1 MGESGPTPP
10 WDDTAP
16 IRGELFSV
24 ERIEDHARSLAT
36 AQIVS
41 AGEQRGER
49 LDRRLADNEAVLAA
63 VYRDTSEALEA
74 GSAITPAAEWLID
87 NFYVIERQIREIR
100 ADLPP
105 GYYRQL
111 PKLAT
116 GPFAGY
122 PRVFGVAWAF
132 VAHTDSLFD
141 PEVLRRFLRAYQ
153 EVQPL
158 SIGELWAVAITLR
171 IVLVENL
178 RRIARRVIDS
188 RAGRVAADAAA
199 HRLLGGEDRP
209 PEDARSVLPQFDS
222 PMVSD
227 GFLVELLHRLRDQDP
242 SIAPALAWVEDCL
255 ESRRTTPEAVVREE
269 QQRQISAS
277 VTVRNIISSMRLIS
291 NSDWSELFERL
302 TLIDD
307 ILDTDGGFREMD
319 FASRNLYRSAIET
332 LARGSRL
339 TELEVA
345 RAAVTAA
352 SRALRAP
359 GSATDTRRGDPGYY
373 LIAAGRTAFEQEIG
387 FRAPFGVRLGRAY
400 RALGVGGYVG
410 VVAMLSA
417 AALAMAVGL
426 TASRLGDGWRIA
438 LTLAGLIPA
447 IDLAVG
453 LINALLTRAFPAT
466 RLPAVDMNEG
476 IPQSCATMVVVP
488 TLLTSLEG
496 VARHIERLE
505 VHFLTSPR
513 GAVHFA
519 LLSDWADAA
528 VQQTAEDDVL
538 LAAATAGV
546 AALNARHGPGT
557 AGDRFLL
564 LHRGRQWNAGEG
576 CWMGWERKRGKLTE
590 LNQLLRGARNTSF
603 VDPPSTPPGVRY
615 IVTLDAD
622 TQLPRETVGRLIG
635 KMAHP
640 LNRPRFDPSVG
651 RVVEGYG
658 VMQPRVTPALELGR
672 GATLFQRIFS
682 SASGIDPYA
691 AAASDVYQDVFGEGS
706 FTGKGAYDID
716 AFEAA
721 LVGRVPESAILSHDL
736 FEGVFARAAL
746 VSDVEVVECFP
757 PRYDG
762 AALRSHRWARG
773 DWQLLPW
780 ILGVAAGDPA
790 RPGGGRMPAIG
801 RWKMIDNLRRSLTA
815 PALALSLILGFS
827 LPLPQA
833 AVWTFA
839 MLATLLIPA
848 ALPPISQ
855 LIAWRSGDSPSPSWD
870 GIGADL
876 KTALIQTGLTVIFLG
891 HQAALMTDAIVR
903 TLWRMI
909 VTRRRLLEWVPADQA
924 AFSAAPSPRSFYG
937 SMSASLVVAAAA
949 LAVALVFG
957 HQSWPV
963 AGLFAFA
970 WFAAPLIAYRAGLEP
985 AVATDL
991 TLTATDEV
999 ALRVIAR
1006 QTWRYFETFVTPL
1019 ENMLPPDNFQE
1030 FPQPVV
1036 AHRTSPTNIGVYLLS
1051 VTSARDFG
1059 WIGTLEAVERLE
1071 ATFATLGRM
1080 EKRRGHFLNWYDTRD
1095 LRPLDPPY
1103 ISSVDSGNLAGH
1115 LIAIANACREWRIQ
1129 APTPRQQRDGPL
1141 DAVRLACEGLR
1152 ATWGAA
1158 PHQGVEARRLDEAL
1172 TILAAGLADS
1182 ACDLAITEL
1191 ADQAVRAARMAGA
1204 LMATGARTAHED
1216 LRFWVDAAGASL
1228 ASHARDPATAEDA
1241 ALAARLQAI
1250 EDLSRATAMAMEFA
1264 FLIDPTR
1271 QLLSIGFQVT
1281 ENQLDANC
1289 YDLLASEAR
1298 LASFFAIA
1306 KGDVRSKHWFRLG
1319 HSVTPIA
1326 GAAAL
1331 VSWSGSMF
1339 EYLMPSL
1346 VIRTPVDSLL
1356 DQTNRVVVK
1365 VQIAYG
1371 ARRDTPWGVSESA
1384 YNARDREFT
1393 YQYTNF
1399 GIPGLGLKRGLA
1411 DDQVIAPYA
1420 TALAS
1425 MVDPGASVRNFACLE
1440 TLGARGRYGF
1450 YESLDFTPSRLPDG
1464 ARLAVVRAFM
1474 AHHQGM
1480 TITAIANAV
1489 LDGVLRTRFHAEPM
1503 IQATELLLQE
1513 RVPRDVAAASP
1524 SVADNVPPAKARD
1537 LARVPARRTVTPWA
1551 ATPATQLLSNGHY
1564 TVMLTAAG
1572 SGYSTWRDVAVTRW
1586 REDATCDDWGTFIL
1600 LRDIVSGEH
1609 WSATYQPFGDE
1620 PDSYLATFNEGLVK
1634 FERRDGTL
1642 ETTLEVAVSAEE
1654 DAEVRRVTIHN
1665 RGGAARE
1672 IEITSYAEIVLG
1684 SRAADDAHPV
1694 FSKMFVETEDFTQ
1707 CGAILATRRRRSADE
1722 AEVWGAH
1729 VVVVEGSSTGRL
1741 EIETDRGVFLGRG
1754 GCLRGPLGA
1763 VNGRPLSGATGAVL
1777 DPAFIL
1783 RRRVRIEP
1791 GAAARV
1797 DFWTMAATTRE
1808 EILGLVD
1815 KHQNTSAFERATGLA
1830 HTQAQVQLQH
1840 LDIDNQTASQF
1851 QRLAGHAIYASPALR
1866 APSAVIAQGRGGQP
1880 GLWSLGISGDLPI
1893 ILARISDISQIGL
1906 AREAL
1911 QAVEYWRTRR
1921 LAVDLVIVNDRAMSY
1936 IQDLQVALETLVR
1949 ASQSRDQ
1956 VAHDRPPGHIFML
1969 RADLI
1974 APEAE
1979 ALLIATA
1986 RVVLSGDRGSLA
1998 DHLDRAV
2005 PKSRAPAAT
2014 RRSRPGVRSDL
2025 LVSTAEPGL
2034 EFFNGLGG
2042 FGEGGRE
2049 YVTLLGPGRTT
2060 PAPWINV
2067 VANAEF
2073 GFQVSAEGAGFAW
2086 SVNSRDH
2093 QITPWSN
2100 DPVCDRSG
2108 QTIYLRDE
2116 DTGALWSPTAFP
2128 IRDPA
2133 GVYVARHGWGY
2144 SRFEHAA
2151 QGVTTTLV
2159 EFVPLA
2165 DPIKISR
2172 LTLANT
2178 TERRRTIS
2186 VTAYVEWVL
2195 GSTRAAAAPFV
2206 VTTLDGATGAIFA
2219 TNHWAP
2225 AFADR
2230 VAFVDLAG
2238 RQTAWTGDRHEFL
2251 GHNGGMDRPSGLTGA
2266 ARLSGRVGA
2275 GLDPCAALQTTVTI
2289 PPGGRVEVRL
2299 LLGDATG
2306 EAGARDLIAR
2316 YRAADVEAELDEV
2329 SRFWS
2334 ETTGAIQVRTPDR
2347 SMDIMLN
2354 GWLTYQTLACRVWG
2368 RAGFYQA
2375 SGAYGF
2381 RDQLQDGMA
2390 LATVAPALTREHLL
2404 RAGSRQFPQGD
2415 VQHWWLPNSGQGVRT
2430 HISDDRAWL
2439 AFAVAHYVRVSGD
2452 AAVLDAPL
2460 TFLEGPPLLP
2470 EMADNF
2476 FQPLTS
2482 EATATLYEH
2491 CALALDASLAVGAH
2505 GLPLIGGGDW
2515 NDGMNRV
2522 GQAGRGESVWL
2533 GWFLYATLERF
2544 SRIAETRGDLAR
2556 ATAWRGHMQALRTSL
2571 QTEAWDGAWYRRG
2584 WYDDGA
2590 PLGSAANDECRIDS
2604 IAQSWAVLSG
2614 AAPPDR
2620 AHAAMAAV
2628 EGELIRPQDGLAL
2641 LFTPPFDRT
2650 VHDPGYI
2657 KSYPPGLRENG
2668 GQYTHGALW
2677 SVLAFAALGEGDK
2690 AAALF
2695 ALLNPINHARTPSE
2709 IQRYRVEPF
2718 VVAADVYSAPG
2729 HVGRGGWT
2737 WYTGSAAWM
2746 QRAGVEGVLGIT
2758 FEGETLRVDPCIPA
2772 SWPGFEVTLRRGRST
2787 WRVVVSNPAGIQ
2799 RGVVVASLDGRV
2811 LPRGP
2816 VAITVADD
2824 GGAHNLELRL
2834 G

>member
-1 MGESGPTPP
+1 
-10 WDDTAP
+10 
-16 IRGELFSV
+16 
-24 ERIEDHARSLAT
+24 
-36 AQIVS
+36 
-41 AGEQRGER
+41 
-49 LDRRLADNEAVLAA
+49 
-63 VYRDTSEALEA
+63 
-74 GSAITPAAEWLID
+74 
-87 NFYVIERQIREIR
+87 
-100 ADLPP
+100 
-105 GYYRQL
+105 
-111 PKLAT
+111 
-116 GPFAGY
+116 
-122 PRVFGVAWAF
+122 
-132 VAHTDSLFD
+132 
-141 PEVLRRFLRAYQ
+141 
-153 EVQPL
+153 
-158 SIGELWAVAITLR
+158 
-171 IVLVENL
+171 
-178 RRIARRVIDS
+178 
-188 RAGRVAADAAA
+188 
-199 HRLLGGEDRP
+199 
-209 PEDARSVLPQFDS
+209 
-222 PMVSD
+222 
-227 GFLVELLHRLRDQDP
+227 
-242 SIAPALAWVEDCL
+242 
-255 ESRRTTPEAVVREE
+255 
-269 QQRQISAS
+269 
-277 VTVRNIISSMRLIS
+277 
-291 NSDWSELFERL
+291 
-302 TLIDD
+302 
-307 ILDTDGGFREMD
+307 
-319 FASRNLYRSAIET
+319 
-332 LARGSRL
+332 
-339 TELEVA
+339 
-345 RAAVTAA
+345 
-352 SRALRAP
+352 
-359 GSATDTRRGDPGYY
+359 
-373 LIAAGRTAFEQEIG
+373 
-387 FRAPFGVRLGRAY
+387 
-400 RALGVGGYVG
+400 
-410 VVAMLSA
+410 
-417 AALAMAVGL
+417 MAVGL
-426 TASRLGDGWRIA
+426 TASGLGAGWRLA
-438 LTLAGLIPA
+438 LAVAGLVPA
-447 IDLAVG
+447 VDLGVG
-453 LINALLTRAFPAT
+453 LVNALLTRAFPAT
-466 RLPAVDMNEG
+466 RLPALDLGEE
-476 IPQSCATMVVVP
+476 IPLSCATMVVVP
-488 TLLTSLEG
+488 TLLTSLQG

-505 VHFLTSPR
+505 VHFLASPP

-519 LLSDWADAA
+519 LLSDWADAP
-528 VQQTAEDDVL
+528 VRQTPEDDLL
-538 LAAATAGV
+538 LAAATSGV
-546 AALNARHGPGT
+546 ATLNARHGPGPD
-557 AGDRFLL
+557 GDRFLL
-564 LHRGRQWNAGEG
+564 LHRGRQWNAGED

-590 LNQLLRGARNTSF
+590 LNRLLRGARNTSF
-603 VDPPSTPPGVRY
+603 VDPPATPRGVRY
-615 IVTLDAD
+615 IITLDAD

-640 LNRPRFDPSVG
+640 LNRPRFDPALG

-658 VMQPRVTPALELGR
+658 VMQPRVTPALETGR
-672 GATLFQRIFS
+672 GATLFQQIFS
-682 SASGIDPYA
+682 STSGIDPYA

-721 LVGRVPESAILSHDL
+721 LTGRVPESAILSHDL

-780 ILGVAAGDPA
+780 ILGVAAGDRA

-801 RWKMIDNLRRSLTA
+801 RWKMVDNLRRSLTA
-815 PALALSLILGFS
+815 PALALALILGVS

-833 AVWTFA
+833 AAWTLL

-848 ALPPISQ
+848 TLPSITQ
-855 LIAWRSGDSPSPSWD
+855 LLAWRTAASPSPSWD
-870 GIGADL
+870 GIAEDL
-876 KTALIQTGLTVIFLG
+876 KATLIRTALTIVFLG
-891 HQAALMTDAIVR
+891 HQAALMTDAILR
-903 TLWRMI
+903 TLWRL
-909 VTRRRLLEWVPADQA
+909 VVSRRRLLEWVPADQA
-924 AFSAAPSPRSFYG
+924 AFAGAPSTRGFYAG
-937 SMSASLVVAAAA
+937 MSASLVAAAAA
-949 LAVALVFG
+949 LAVALAFG
-957 HQSWPV
+957 HQSWPIG
-963 AGLFAFA
+963 GLFALA
-970 WFAAPLIAYRAGLEP
+970 WLAAPLIAFRVGLEP
-985 AVATDL
+985 TVATDL
-991 TLTATDEV
+991 TLTRSDEV
-999 ALRVIAR
+999 TLRRIAR
-1006 QTWRYFETFVTPL
+1006 QTWRYFETFVTP
-1019 ENMLPPDNFQE
+1019 EESMLPPDNFQE
-1030 FPQPVV
+1030 FPHPVV

-1059 WIGTLEAVERLE
+1059 WIGTAEAVERLE

-1115 LIAIANACREWRIQ
+1115 LIAVANACREWRSS
-1129 APTPRQQRDGPL
+1129 APTRRQQRDGAH
-1141 DAVRLACEGLR
+1141 DAVGLAGLTLR

-1158 PHQGVEARRLDEAL
+1158 PDQGVGARRLEEAL
-1172 TILAAGLADS
+1172 MSLGGALAGD
-1182 ACDLAITEL
+1182 ACVLDLGEL
-1191 ADQAVRAARMAGA
+1191 AEQAAAVARMAGG
-1204 LMATGARTAHED
+1204 LTATGDGSAHAD
-1216 LRFWVDAAGASL
+1216 LRFWVDAAVASL
-1228 ASHARDPATAEDA
+1228 ASHGRDPEEARENA

-1264 FLIDPTR
+1264 FLIDPAR
-1271 QLLSIGFQVT
+1271 QLLSIGYQVT
-1281 ENQLDANC
+1281 ESQLDANC

-1306 KGDVRSKHWFRLG
+1306 KGDVRSQHWFRLG
-1319 HSVTPIA
+1319 HAVTPIG

-1346 VIRTPVDSLL
+1346 IIRTPVESLL
-1356 DQTNRVVVK
+1356 DETNRVVVK

-1411 DDQVIAPYA
+1411 DDHVIAPYA
-1420 TALAS
+1420 TALAT
-1425 MVDPGASVRNFACLE
+1425 MVDPGASVRNFHRLE
-1440 TLGARGRYGF
+1440 ALGARGRHGF
-1450 YESLDFTPSRLPDG
+1450 YESLDYTASRLPDG
-1464 ARLAVVRAFM
+1464 ARLAVIRAFM

-1524 SVADNVPPAKARD
+1524 SVADNVPPAKAVD
-1537 LARVPARRTVTPWA
+1537 LTRVPARRKVSAWA
-1551 ATPATQLLSNGHY
+1551 ATPETQLLSNGRY
-1564 TVMLTAAG
+1564 TVMLTASG
-1572 SGYSTWRDVAVTRW
+1572 SGYSTWRDLAVTRW
-1586 REDATCDDWGTFIL
+1586 REDATCDDWGSYIL
-1600 LRDIVSGEH
+1600 MRDVASGDH
-1609 WSATYQPFGDE
+1609 WSATHQPFGDQPE
-1620 PDSYLATFNEGLVK
+1620 SYVVTFNEGLAK

-1642 ETTLEVAVSAEE
+1642 ETSLEVAVSAEE
-1654 DAEVRRVTIHN
+1654 DAEVRRLTIHN
-1665 RGGAARE
+1665 RGAAPRE
-1672 IEITSYAEIVLG
+1672 IEVTSYAEIVLG
-1684 SRAADDAHPV
+1684 PRSADDAHPV
-1694 FSKMFVETEDFTQ
+1694 FSKMFIETEAFTQ
-1707 CGAILATRRRRSADE
+1707 CSAILATRRRRTPDE

-1729 VVVVEGSSTGRL
+1729 LVVVEGSSTGRL

-1797 DFWTMAATTRE
+1797 DFWTMAAATRL

-1815 KHQNTSAFERATGLA
+1815 KHQNTGAFDRAAGLA

-1866 APSAVIAQGRGGQP
+1866 ASAQVIAQGRGGQP

-1893 ILARISDISQIGL
+1893 ILVRISDISQIGL

-1921 LAVDLVIVNDRAMSY
+1921 LAVDLVILNDRAMSY

-1956 VAHDRPPGHIFML
+1956 VADERPPGHIFML

-1974 APEAE
+1974 SPEAE
-1979 ALLIATA
+1979 ALLLATA
-1986 RVVLSGDRGSLA
+1986 RVVLSGDRGSLT
-1998 DHLDRAV
+1998 DHLDRAASRS
-2005 PKSRAPAAT
+2005 PRPAALRRRRAP
-2014 RRSRPGVRSDL
+2014 VRSDL
-2025 LVSTAEPGL
+2025 RVATAEPGL

-2042 FGEGGRE
+2042 FAADGRE

-2116 DTGALWSPTAFP
+2116 DTGVVWSPTAFP

-2133 GVYVARHGWGY
+2133 GVYIARHGWGY
-2144 SRFEHAA
+2144 SRFEHEA
-2151 QGVTTTLV
+2151 QGLTAALV

-2172 LTLANT
+2172 LTLTNT
-2178 TERRRTIS
+2178 TDRRRTIS
-2186 VTAYVEWVL
+2186 VTGYFEWVL
-2195 GSTRAAAAPFV
+2195 GSTRAATAPFV
-2206 VTTLDGATGAIFA
+2206 VTTLDAATGAMFA
-2219 TNHWAP
+2219 TNIWSP
-2225 AFADR
+2225 PFADR
-2230 VAFVDLAG
+2230 VAFVDLSG
-2238 RQTAWTGDRHEFL
+2238 RQTAWTGDRREFI
-2251 GHNGGMDRPSGLTGA
+2251 GRNGAIDRPAGLSGD

-2275 GLDPCAALQTTVTI
+2275 GLDPCAAMQTTVVI
-2289 PPGGRVEVRL
+2289 PPGGKVEVRL
-2299 LLGDATG
+2299 FLGDAAT
-2306 EAGARDLIAR
+2306 EDQARDLISR
-2316 YRAADVEAELDEV
+2316 YRHADIEVELERV
-2329 SRFWS
+2329 RRFWT

-2354 GWLTYQTLACRVWG
+2354 GWLTYQTMACRVWA

-2390 LATVAPALTREHLL
+2390 LATVRPALTREHLL
-2404 RAGSRQFPQGD
+2404 RAGARQFPQGD
-2415 VQHWWLPNSGQGVRT
+2415 VQHWWLPDSGQGVRT

-2439 AFAVAHYVRVSGD
+2439 AYAVAHYVRVTGD
-2452 AAVLDAPL
+2452 AAVLDARL
-2460 TFLEGPPLLP
+2460 AFLEGPLLP
-2470 EMADNF
+2470 PDVSDDF
-2476 FQPLTS
+2476 FQPQPSQT
-2482 EATATLYEH
+2482 TAALYDH
-2491 CALALDASLAVGAH
+2491 CALALDASLAVGGH

-2522 GQAGRGESVWL
+2522 GAKGQGESVWL
-2533 GWFLYATLERF
+2533 GWFLFAALDGF
-2544 SRIAETRGDLAR
+2544 SRIAEARGDLAR
-2556 ATAWRGHMQALRTSL
+2556 VTAWRGHMQALRVSL
-2571 QTEAWDGAWYRRG
+2571 QAEAWDGAWYRRG

-2620 AHAAMAAV
+2620 AHAAMAAA

-2641 LFTPPFDRT
+2641 LFTPPFDHT
-2650 VHDPGYI
+2650 AHDPGYI

-2709 IQRYRVEPF
+2709 VQRYRVEPY

-2746 QRAGVEGVLGIT
+2746 QRAGVEGLLGIT
-2758 FEGETLRVDPCIPA
+2758 YEGDTLRVDPCIPA
-2772 SWPGFEVTLRRGRST
+2772 SWPGFEAAVRRGEST
-2787 WRVVVSNPAGIQ
+2787 WRVVVANPTGVQ
-2799 RGVVVASLDGRV
+2799 RGIAAALLDGQT
-2811 LPRGP
+2811 LPAGP
-2816 VAITVADD
+2816 VAISLADD
-2824 GGAHNLELRL
+2824 GRAHSLEIRL